1 MKESTLFVPNGV
13 LFLPGDCVS
22 TQDIPSVKLIKQ
34 IVLVFVLIVGV
45 IFFGTTGYMILE
57 HYDFQD
63 AFFLTSITIST
74 VGYSFP
80 EGMTTAGVYFTMILI
95 ALGVSVVLYGVTSIT
110 GSVVE
115 GRLNVIMK
123 LRRYRKMIEKMS
135 GHVIVVGAGRTGRF
149 VMLELQQL
157 GKPFVLVDQEKE
169 NIDRFKDILK
179 EEFPY
184 ILGDA
189 TDEDVLLNAG
199 IKKAS
204 SIIVTLPTDS
214 LNVYVVLSAKTLNPT
229 MNIIAKSSEMN
240 AAKKLTYAG
249 ATNVVTD
256 SQITGI
262 RMARIATKPDKI
274 RFLDVLAF
282 GNQEFRIEEIY
293 ISGDSPLANK
303 TLMELGLSKT
313 MRVII
318 IAIRRESN
326 TIFGPIGETKILP
339 EDYIM
344 VLGSRDGLN
353 KIAEM
358 AKR

>member
-1 MKESTLFVPNGV
+1 MSRIGC
-13 LFLPGDCVS
+13 FLTGDRMS
-22 TQDIPSVKLIKQ
+22 TQDIPTLKLIKQ
-34 IVLVFVLIVGV
+34 ILLVFVLIIGV
-45 IFFGTTGYMILE
+45 IFTGIVGYMVLE
-57 HYDFQD
+57 DYTFQD

-80 EGMTTAGVYFTMILI
+80 EGISTAGVYFTMILI

-135 GHVIVVGAGRTGRF
+135 GHVIVVGAGRTGRY

-157 GKPFVLVDQEKE
+157 GKTFVLIDQEKE
-169 NIDRFKDILK
+169 NIDRFKDIIK

-189 TDEDVLLNAG
+189 TDEDVLVNAG
-199 IKKAS
+199 IKKAA

-240 AAKKLTYAG
+240 ASKKLSYAG

-274 RFLDVLAF
+274 KFLDVLAF
-282 GNQEFRIEEIY
+282 GNQEFRIEEIH
-293 ISGDSPLANK
+293 IAEDSPLANK
-303 TLMELGLSKT
+303 TLMELGLTKT

-318 IAIRRESN
+318 IAIRRQDH
-326 TIFGPIGETKILP
+326 TIFGPIGETKIIP

-344 VLGSRDGLN
+344 VLGSREGLN

-358 AKR
+358 AKK